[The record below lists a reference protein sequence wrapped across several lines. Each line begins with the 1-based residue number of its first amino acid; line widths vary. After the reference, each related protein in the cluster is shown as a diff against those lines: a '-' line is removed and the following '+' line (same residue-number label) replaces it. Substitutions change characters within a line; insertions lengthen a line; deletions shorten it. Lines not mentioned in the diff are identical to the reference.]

1 MLKATDVYMIFAYCK
16 LTVTLIVQSHEKEM
30 EAPSTLQF
38 KTCETHL
45 SQYVLDRIS
54 MSFTSLIS

>member
-1 MLKATDVYMIFAYCK
+1 MLKATETYMIFAYCK
-16 LTVTLIVQSHEKEM
+16 LPVTLILQSHEKV

-54 MSFTSLIS
+54 MSFTSPMS